1 MLTKAITD
9 SGDAVKYPE
18 QLRAAI
24 DRGDTRDKVAGS
36 DPAAAPLG
44 TDEEAAGTPIP
55 RAAVQLAFRQ
65 ETNRD
70 SNPKKPANR
79 GLLWLIAVVCF
90 FVIAFFAFVLGRF
103 A

>member
-1 MLTKAITD
+1 MLTNAKTD

-24 DRGDTRDKVAGS
+24 DRGDTRDKVVGS
-36 DPAAAPLG
+36 DPATAPLG

-65 ETNRD
+65 ETNRN
-70 SNPKKPANR
+70 SEKPAKG
-79 GLLWLIAVVCF
+79 GLVWLIAVVF
-90 FVIAFFAFVLGRF
+90 LVIAVFAFVLGRF